1 MNPSRDGLE
10 VGKIRHPNPSFHIL
24 VPFQSIPFLPSFEV
38 VNIFAP
44 SPQQSL
50 AFVLLLP
57 CIPLSL
63 HPSSY
68 LAIPFR
74 PKEAKKIARCLITT
88 LEQRGRW
95 FNYLGAKKFPVFKN
109 SRIPWTGDGL
119 KLDIQRRLRNTTLY
133 RRLRPEESFHCFNTV
148 SFTSGTSCGL
158 NETEFFLFFL
168 DEKISFV
175 VTWTRLSH

>member
-1 MNPSRDGLE
+1 MRSKVVHTHRVLPTMFIILT
-10 VGKIRHPNPSFHIL
+10 PSFYLNESLTRWSRGWKDPASKPLLPYSRSFPKH
-24 VPFQSIPFLPSFEV
+24 PLPSLFRSRKYLCTLT
-38 VNIFAP
+38 P
-44 SPQQSL
+44 QSL

-119 KLDIQRRLRNTTLY
+119 KLDIQRRLRNTTL
-133 RRLRPEESFHCFNTV
+133 
-148 SFTSGTSCGL
+148 
-158 NETEFFLFFL
+158 
-168 DEKISFV
+168 
-175 VTWTRLSH
+175 

>member
-1 MNPSRDGLE
+1 MRSKVVHTHRVLPTMFIILTPSFYLNESLTRWSRGWKDPG
-10 VGKIRHPNPSFHIL
+10 IPSFHIL

-74 PKEAKKIARCLITT
+74 SKEAKKIARCLITT

-119 KLDIQRRLRNTTLY
+119 KLDIQRRLRNTTL
-133 RRLRPEESFHCFNTV
+133 
-148 SFTSGTSCGL
+148 
-158 NETEFFLFFL
+158 
-168 DEKISFV
+168 
-175 VTWTRLSH
+175 